1 MEENIIV
8 KYQERA
14 KEFAKSY
21 GENVSDHIA
30 HVMASTMMT
39 RDNVLQGGGFVEAVV
54 ENDLFQAISRADPAV
69 LANIKIIVLAFKF
82 ARI

>member
-30 HVMASTMMT
+30 YVMASAMMT

-69 LANIKIIVLAFKF
+69 LANIRIIVLAFKF

>member
-30 HVMASTMMT
+30 HVMASAMMT
-39 RDNVLQGGGFVEAVV
+39 RDNVLQGGSFVEAVV
-54 ENDLFQAISRADPAV
+54 QNDLYQAISRADPAV
-69 LANIKIIVLAFKF
+69 LANIRIIVLAYQF
-82 ARI
+82 AKI